1 VRARAATLRLE
12 TLAARI
18 VVTQARPDQA
28 KPQQAKPQQA
38 KPHQAIYRRW
48 RAQTFGQIVG
58 QQAVVETLRNAVRS
72 GRTHHAYLFVGPR
85 GTGKTS
91 MARIL
96 AKALNCPN
104 VRDGEPCD
112 ECEAC
117 VAIREA
123 RALDVVEMDAAS
135 NNRVDDMRDLL
146 PRIYTAPSDLTVKV
160 FIVDEVQ
167 RIREGWDV
175 LLKTLEEPPD
185 HVVFVFCTTDPT
197 QVRPAVISRVQRF
210 DFRRLTV
217 PEIAGKMRTILEAD
231 GREADPEAVELI
243 ARLAAGGM
251 RDAESM
257 LDQLLGTD
265 SGTLTADRVRDVLGL
280 VESET
285 VEAFLDALVMGD
297 AVAGIELLDALEE
310 RGRDLR
316 AFAEQAIERLRAA
329 LVASLGR
336 GGGTGLANAGPAA
349 LSASARRLASIDFAH
364 PGPGGLRLQ
373 LELALLE
380 GRPGGASRVS
390 APALAPARPEQPPAA
405 PAPSPAPVKA
415 PTEAAP
421 SPVLPSSATPAPSA
435 QPAKS
440 KAAARSATSAPQAT
454 PATSAVP
461 AKSAVPPTSVTPAAP
476 ATPPTPSSASA
487 EPSSAPRARP
497 GPTLQLLLE
506 RWAEIVE
513 VISKNPPTRPLIVAC
528 RPVSVEGN
536 VVTLGF
542 PEAQSFFK
550 DVAERRRSVLEDGV
564 SRVLGT
570 TVSVRCVAANVEVAS
585 LPADPDSDRL
595 LTEFKRIYGDD
606 AADIG
611 DVG

>member
-1 VRARAATLRLE
+1 
-12 TLAARI
+12 
-18 VVTQARPDQA
+18 VT
-28 KPQQAKPQQA
+28 QAKPQQA

-58 QQAVVETLRNAVRS
+58 QQAVVETLRNAVKS

-104 VRDGEPCD
+104 VHDGEPCD
-112 ECEAC
+112 KCEAC
-117 VAIREA
+117 VGIRDA

-135 NNRVDDMRDLL
+135 NNRVDDMRELL

-197 QVRPAVISRVQRF
+197 QIRPAVVSRVQRF
-210 DFRRLTV
+210 DSRRLTV
-217 PEIAGKMRTILEAD
+217 PEIAGKLRTILEAD
-231 GREADPEAVELI
+231 GRKADPEAVELI

-285 VEAFLDALVMGD
+285 VESFLKVLVTGD
-297 AVAGIELLDALEE
+297 AAAGIELLDALED

-316 AFAEQAIERLRAA
+316 AFTEQAIEWLRMA
-329 LVASLGR
+329 LVSSLGR
-336 GGGTGLANAGPAA
+336 GSGSGLATAGPAA
-349 LSASARRLASIDFAH
+349 LSAAARRLASIDFAH

-380 GRPGGASRVS
+380 GPASSSAVERPA
-390 APALAPARPEQPPAA
+390 AAHA
-405 PAPSPAPVKA
+405 PAP
-415 PTEAAP
+415 
-421 SPVLPSSATPAPSA
+421 PAPSSSSA
-435 QPAKS
+435 GSTVPAASATAKS
-440 KAAARSATSAPQAT
+440 EEPPPPPSPSAATSTPPLSSAVAPS
-454 PATSAVP
+454 SAVP
-461 AKSAVPPTSVTPAAP
+461 ARSAGRPSSTPPARSAPGAPSAATGLPAAAPPTAKPPASAPAASP
-476 ATPPTPSSASA
+476 EPPKQRT
-487 EPSSAPRARP
+487 

-528 RPVSVEGN
+528 RPIGVEGN

-564 SRVLGT
+564 GRVLGMP
-570 TVSVRCVAANVEVAS
+570 VSVRCVAANVEVAP
-585 LPADPDSDRL
+585 LPPDPDSDRL
-595 LTEFKRIYGDD
+595 LSEFKRIYGDD
-606 AADIG
+606 AADVGDIG
-611 DVG
+611 